1 MGRARCRSRLSHA
14 HAGAAAAALPA
25 SLAPQPVGIRPFRPL
40 LVGAERLG
48 RRFSHFV
55 FGSLIMFHR
64 QNLVRSLVTLLVIIV
79 ILAGIYALWLRYQ
92 IEPVTRDGKVRAD
105 MVPVA
110 ADVSGLVTDVRVAD
124 NQTVEK
130 GDVLFIIDRPRY
142 ELALEQASATLAS
155 QRAMLAQAV
164 REDRRNQVM
173 SDVLAPETIER
184 GRARVEELRAGI
196 GQAAAARKLAK
207 FNLER
212 TLVRAPVGG
221 TVSNMSLQPGVYLT
235 AGKPAFALIYN
246 RSMRVEGY
254 FEETKLPAIRIGDPA
269 SIYLMGV
276 ADEIEGHVESIAGGV
291 EDRERAGTE
300 GQLANVNPSF
310 TWVRLAQRIPVRISI
325 DKIPPNVRMIPGQTA
340 TVIVHPRNDGRNV
353 HRSLPW

>member
-1 MGRARCRSRLSHA
+1 
-14 HAGAAAAALPA
+14 
-25 SLAPQPVGIRPFRPL
+25 
-40 LVGAERLG
+40 
-48 RRFSHFV
+48 
-55 FGSLIMFHR
+55 MFHR
-64 QNLVRSLVTLLVIIV
+64 QNIARSLATLLVILV

-110 ADVSGLVTDVRVAD
+110 ADVSGLVTDVRVVD
-124 NQTVEK
+124 NQTVKK

-142 ELALEQASATLAS
+142 QLALEQASATLAS
-155 QRAMLAQAV
+155 QQAALAQAV
-164 REDRRNQVM
+164 REDRRNQAM
-173 SDVLAPETIER
+173 RDVLAPEAIEQ
-184 GRARVEELRAGI
+184 GRARVDELRAGI
-196 GQAAAARKLAK
+196 GQAQAARKLAK

-212 TLVRAPVGG
+212 TLVRAPVAG
-221 TVSNMSLQPGVYLT
+221 TVSNMSLQPGVYLN
-235 AGKPAFALIYN
+235 AGKPALALVYD

-254 FEETKLPAIRIGDPA
+254 FEETKLPAIRVGDPA

-276 ADEIEGHVESIAGGV
+276 ADEIEGHVQSIAGGV
-291 EDRERAGTE
+291 EDRERVGAD

-340 TVIVHPRNDGRNV
+340 TVIVHPRNDGRSV

>member
-1 MGRARCRSRLSHA
+1 
-14 HAGAAAAALPA
+14 
-25 SLAPQPVGIRPFRPL
+25 
-40 LVGAERLG
+40 
-48 RRFSHFV
+48 
-55 FGSLIMFHR
+55 MFHR
-64 QNLVRSLVTLLVIIV
+64 QNIVRSLATLLVILV

-92 IEPVTRDGKVRAD
+92 IDPVTRDGKVRAD

-124 NQTVEK
+124 NQTVKK

-142 ELALEQASATLAS
+142 QLALEQASATLAS
-155 QRAMLAQAV
+155 QQAALAQAV
-164 REDRRNQVM
+164 RENRRNQAM
-173 SDVLAPETIER
+173 RDVLAPEAIEQ

-196 GQAAAARKLAK
+196 GQAQAARKLAK

-212 TLVRAPVGG
+212 TLVRAPVAG
-221 TVSNMSLQPGVYLT
+221 TVSNMSLQPGVYLN
-235 AGKPAFALIYN
+235 AGKPALALVYD

-254 FEETKLPAIRIGDPA
+254 FEETKLPAIRVGDPA

-276 ADEIEGHVESIAGGV
+276 ADEIEGHVQSIAGGV
-291 EDRERAGTE
+291 EDRERVGAD

-340 TVIVHPRNDGRNV
+340 TVIVHPRNDGRSV

>member
-1 MGRARCRSRLSHA
+1 
-14 HAGAAAAALPA
+14 
-25 SLAPQPVGIRPFRPL
+25 
-40 LVGAERLG
+40 
-48 RRFSHFV
+48 
-55 FGSLIMFHR
+55 MFHR
-64 QNLVRSLVTLLVIIV
+64 QNIVRSLATLLVILV

-124 NQTVEK
+124 NQTVKK

-142 ELALEQASATLAS
+142 QLALEQASATLAS
-155 QRAMLAQAV
+155 QQAALAQAV
-164 REDRRNQVM
+164 REDRRNQAM
-173 SDVLAPETIER
+173 RDVLAPEAIEQ
-184 GRARVEELRAGI
+184 GKARVEELRAGI
-196 GQAAAARKLAK
+196 GQAQAATKLAK

-212 TLVRAPVGG
+212 TLVRAPVAG

-235 AGKPAFALIYN
+235 AGKPALALVYD

-254 FEETKLPAIRIGDPA
+254 FEETKLPAIRVGDPA

-276 ADEIEGHVESIAGGV
+276 ADEIEGHVQSIAGGV
-291 EDRERAGTE
+291 EDRERVGAD

-325 DKIPPNVRMIPGQTA
+325 DKIPQNVRMIPGQTA
-340 TVIVHPRNDGRNV
+340 TVIVHPRNDGRSV